1 MGPRWKGKGAEV
13 KALAD
18 PISEIVIQLQSSL
31 ICSNSRGLLSDTNVL
46 LKADT
51 EQTELLNRACFGRP
65 RVTAEKNEQWF
76 QLCMEEAFYLQ
87 YSLKCIKV
95 VDHNDT
101 ELNSDELWR
110 HMTSRREDFPILFKA
125 FSHLRSKNWVVR
137 SGSQY
142 GVDFVAYRHHPALV
156 HSEYAVLALSSQNGS
171 ANDRLRVWSDFHCT
185 LRLCG
190 SVAKTLLILDIEQQ
204 QSCAT
209 SPSCLDNYVVE
220 ERTITRW
227 SPEQGRET
235 KAKFDPSKK

>member
-18 PISEIVIQLQSSL
+18 PISEIVRQFQSSL
-31 ICSNSRGLLSDTNVL
+31 ISSNSRGMLSGTNVF
-46 LKADT
+46 LKADAELT
-51 EQTELLNRACFGRP
+51 DLLNRACFGRP
-65 RVTAEKNEQWF
+65 RVTSEKNEQWF
-76 QLCMEEAFYLQ
+76 QLSMEEAFYLQ
-87 YSLKCIKV
+87 YSLKCITV
-95 VDHNDT
+95 VDYNDT
-101 ELNSDELWR
+101 ELNNNELWKY
-110 HMTSRREDFPILFKA
+110 MTSRKDKFPILVKA

-156 HSEYAVLALSSQNGS
+156 HSEYAVLVLSAQDGS
-171 ANDRLRVWSDFHCT
+171 ANGRLRVWSDFHCT

-204 QSCAT
+204 QSCAA
-209 SPSCLDNYVVE
+209 SPSCVDDYIVE

-227 SPEQGRET
+227 SPEQGRE
-235 KAKFDPSKK
+235 KK